1 MEDRV
6 DCQIEYGEELGLSL
20 CDTPVPFEGL
30 PMIYAC
36 YGHNDKAVPIL
47 EDLVEGLVPHNIPF
61 EDVWTSILIQC
72 IVSLMEIGKYLI

>member
-1 MEDRV
+1 
-6 DCQIEYGEELGLSL
+6 
-20 CDTPVPFEGL
+20 
-30 PMIYAC
+30 MIYAC